1 MPRILHLIKKPSTSL
16 TTLGLCRFI
25 KPHTKWRFFSES
37 VLFRISACS
46 MQCWHNDAHKW
57 KPKLHKTICLWLNI
71 TVKLKTP
78 WKCVILF
85 VPPQKKK
92 NYLLSW
98 SWDWD
103 PPLQTEFIEFRW
115 RIRSNWPSLGQ
126 VTRVHLARPKM
137 ALFEGIWD
145 SAQNSPV
152 ASRGAWSASC
162 RFSNPF

>member
-1 MPRILHLIKKPSTSL
+1 MSFYQ
-16 TTLGLCRFI
+16 TTH
-25 KPHTKWRFFSES
+25 KMA
-37 VLFRISACS
+37 VLFRISSLQNQCVFYAVLTQWCPQMKTKVAQDNLPLIKYYSQIENSMEMCNTVCS
-46 MQCWHNDAHKW
+46 STK
-57 KPKLHKTICLWLNI
+57 
-71 TVKLKTP
+71 
-78 WKCVILF
+78 
-85 VPPQKKK
+85 KKK

>member
-92 NYLLSW
+92 KLSAILVLGLR
-98 SWDWD
+98 SSFTDR
-103 PPLQTEFIEFRW
+103 IW